1 MGEQQYCWREC
12 GCSSANHSHIFW
24 LCDKVQT
31 FWDCVHQT
39 LVKILGYN
47 ITYGPC
53 TLYLGLTSEGIIGH
67 EDLYLF
73 RILLIAAKKAITRKW
88 LKVDPPREEHWMEII
103 EEIYFMEKMT
113 HNLRTKAELFDKRW
127 KKWHVYKSE

>member
-1 MGEQQYCWREC
+1 MCFFITPKIGV
-12 GCSSANHSHIFW
+12 FW
-24 LCDKVQT
+24 G
-31 FWDCVHQT
+31 CVHQNV
-39 LVKILGYN
+39 VKILGYN